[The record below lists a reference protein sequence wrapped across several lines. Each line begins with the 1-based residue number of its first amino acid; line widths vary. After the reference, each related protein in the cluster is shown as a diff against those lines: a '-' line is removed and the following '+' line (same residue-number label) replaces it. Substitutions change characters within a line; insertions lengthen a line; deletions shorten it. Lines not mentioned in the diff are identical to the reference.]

1 MFVGRKWSVHDSSIS
16 LTAKRKAKSL
26 ELIPAKRM
34 SRNLGSLA
42 WRQQSVALDAAS
54 RYEMF
59 KYILKWIKM
68 D

>member
-1 MFVGRKWSVHDSSIS
+1 MHDFSIS

-34 SRNLGSLA
+34 SRNPGSLA
-42 WRQQSVALDAAS
+42 RRQQIVALDAAS

-59 KYILKWIKM
+59 KYILK
-68 D
+68 